1 VHVITSVFSFLLS
14 KNLKNKTKPNDLQ
27 GDDTMVYCTK
37 CGTKNEDTA
46 LVCVNCGASLQTG
59 TSVTRRYERRR
70 VENEC
75 FGLPHGGAIAGIVIG
90 AIILLWGAFTLA
102 QEAGWITRAP
112 EIWPFVIIIIG
123 VLIILGALYRMGRAP
138 SP

>member
-1 VHVITSVFSFLLS
+1 
-14 KNLKNKTKPNDLQ
+14 
-27 GDDTMVYCTK
+27 MVYCTK